1 MTTPFCFKEYFM
13 LVEIKLRGKY
23 RVPGQAIKVDLYEVG
38 TLVEYIDLEY
48 GQWLVDGGYASLPD
62 DASGT
67 KIVSV
72 PEVVP
77 ELPAIPAGQNLE
89 QAGKMGK
96 TKGRR
101 K

>member
-1 MTTPFCFKEYFM
+1 M
-13 LVEIKLRGKY
+13 LVQIKLRGKY

-38 TLVEYIDLEY
+38 TLVEYVDLEY
-48 GQWLVDGGYASLPD
+48 ARWLIDNGYASLPD

-72 PEVVP
+72 PDEKP

-89 QAGKMGK
+89 QTGKLGK
-96 TKGRR
+96 IKARR

>member
-1 MTTPFCFKEYFM
+1 M
-13 LVEIKLRGKY
+13 LVQIKLRGKY
-23 RVPGQAIKVDLYEVG
+23 RVPGQAIRVELFEVG

-48 GQWLVDGGYASLPD
+48 GQWLVDGGYATLPQSSD
-62 DASGT
+62 DADGV

-72 PEVVP
+72 PDVVP

-89 QAGKMGK
+89 QAGKLGK
-96 TKGRR
+96 TKARR